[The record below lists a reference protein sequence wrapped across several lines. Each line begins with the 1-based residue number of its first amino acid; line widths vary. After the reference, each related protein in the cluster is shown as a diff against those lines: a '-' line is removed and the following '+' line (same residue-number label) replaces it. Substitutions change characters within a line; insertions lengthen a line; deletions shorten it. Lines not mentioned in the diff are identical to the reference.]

1 MPAPRPQRQRES
13 AEPVTVDVEVTEI
26 DGVTHEAE
34 GAADDDHDASRA
46 PHPPR
51 RDGKPGQGW
60 HSEWAG
66 RVRTLDSRWWP
77 LWVVLGV
84 IVVVLVVTVGLVLAV
99 IFLSFRMILGVIRW
113 LIAFLFPSSGG
124 GGIVRR

>member
-1 MPAPRPQRQRES
+1 MPTSRPHRQREN

-26 DGVTHEAE
+26 DGVTHEADAPAAGGPTRQKPSP
-34 GAADDDHDASRA
+34 GAM
-46 PHPPR
+46 
-51 RDGKPGQGW
+51 PGQGW
-60 HSEWAG
+60 RSEWAG

-84 IVVVLVVTVGLVLAV
+84 IGVVLAVTVGLVLALIYLV
-99 IFLSFRMILGVIRW
+99 FRLVFGVIRW
-113 LIAFLFPSSGG
+113 IFEFLFPSSGG